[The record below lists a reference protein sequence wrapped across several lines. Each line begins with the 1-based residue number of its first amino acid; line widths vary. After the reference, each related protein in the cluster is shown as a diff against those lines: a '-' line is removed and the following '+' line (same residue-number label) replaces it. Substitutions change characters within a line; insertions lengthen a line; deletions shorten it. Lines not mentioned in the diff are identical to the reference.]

1 MDENKKKKYICLYA
15 YYEKN
20 DDYKNNLDFFLNN
33 GILDYVDYYFIINGN
48 CSINIPEKDN
58 IKIIYKQNIGY
69 DFGAWSHALKKINDI
84 YDYYIFI
91 NTSVIGPYLEKN
103 DSDWLQKFLK
113 LFNTNDVKLIGSTIN
128 ILNPPNQTHVQS
140 MFFILNR
147 EALEFLNSKNFFYEE
162 EINNYNFDQLIFDK
176 EIGMSQ
182 LILKNNWNIN
192 CIVPHFRD
200 LDYRYIT
207 ENINEPKEITD
218 VVYKYY
224 FFGRSLTPEEMVFYK
239 KKRFNL

>member
-1 MDENKKKKYICLYA
+1 MDENKKKYICLYA

-58 IKIIYKQNIGY
+58 IKIIYKQNTGY

-103 DSDWLQKFLK
+103 GKRKIRSDCKNPLK
-113 LFNTNDVKLIGSTIN
+113 CNDCEYITKNNITLKKH
-128 ILNPPNQTHVQS
+128 ILNKHSNIEEREKQFKYYCNICNFGTFSNDTMNIHNNTEKHKHFILIHKNNQT
-140 MFFILNR
+140 IEYDR
-147 EALEFLNSKNFFYEE
+147 
-162 EINNYNFDQLIFDK
+162 
-176 EIGMSQ
+176 
-182 LILKNNWNIN
+182 
-192 CIVPHFRD
+192 
-200 LDYRYIT
+200 
-207 ENINEPKEITD
+207 
-218 VVYKYY
+218 
-224 FFGRSLTPEEMVFYK
+224 
-239 KKRFNL
+239 